1 MGHLRVGV
9 RAKVAGAAGP
19 MAQPA
24 LARAAK
30 SNVRG
35 TVTARLRRFIIPPRE
50 FRRTLRLSP
59 KRYADGRNYVPK
71 GGAYSRALWLEGFVQ
86 GALAVAFEVEG
97 DVGEACVFERLRD
110 GGGHFGGQR
119 AGHFFRCDFD
129 ARELVVQ
136 AHAELLEAEMAE
148 GRFAALDEAETLGS
162 HFGAV
167 GHARGETRGGGPVPG
182 GEPGAMR
189 KMANFGFAQA
199 GVEEGREHAMFFGG
213 AMAGAEVEGVVGV
226 DAIGGGGETGALGRG
241 REDGG
246 EAG

>member
-1 MGHLRVGV
+1 MLMLRMRRISSPMRMVSPRCSMGGLAMKSLMRFSGLAKPMPEARASAWMCTLPSEVPVMETSPDVLLSSRRRGPLTLSV
-9 RAKVAGAAGP
+9 RSKLPVAAGP

-35 TVTARLRRFIIPPRE
+35 TVTARLRRFIITPRE
-50 FRRTLRLSP
+50 FRRSLRMSP
-59 KRYADGRNYVPK
+59 KRYGDGRNYVPK

-136 AHAELLEAEMAE
+136 AHAELLEAEMGE
-148 GRFAALDEAETLGS
+148 GRFAALDEA
-162 HFGAV
+162 
-167 GHARGETRGGGPVPG
+167 
-182 GEPGAMR
+182 
-189 KMANFGFAQA
+189 
-199 GVEEGREHAMFFGG
+199 
-213 AMAGAEVEGVVGV
+213 
-226 DAIGGGGETGALGRG
+226 
-241 REDGG
+241 
-246 EAG
+246 